1 MASCDCGSVGVC
13 AVRNILINAQR
24 SHLAGHINK
33 HLANIEVLLEHP
45 VGIGE
50 HQDIQEAIECELEQV
65 ANYHDKLE
73 MLTKYFI
80 QPQLV
85 EKEDIDEAKRTN

>member
-1 MASCDCGSVGVC
+1 M
-13 AVRNILINAQR
+13 RNILINAQR

-73 MLTKYFI
+73 MLVKYFMKTE
-80 QPQLV
+80 
-85 EKEDIDEAKRTN
+85 EKEQEDA